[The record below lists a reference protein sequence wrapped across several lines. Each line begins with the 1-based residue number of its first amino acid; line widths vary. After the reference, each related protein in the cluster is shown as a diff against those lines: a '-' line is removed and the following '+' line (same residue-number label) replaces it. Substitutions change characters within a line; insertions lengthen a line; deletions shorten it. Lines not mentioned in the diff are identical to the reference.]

1 MSDLIYTPS
10 QTNGP
15 LFGFSLLHEDTSAM
29 VVPHGKRALHLSG
42 CIRDGAGDHI
52 AYGAFVEFW
61 SQGQAVRVRT
71 LQGRFHTTL
80 IWPEPRQLPDG
91 HVLAPQINVMLS
103 TRGLSNMLWTK
114 IFLPDTPELAQD
126 PIWNAID
133 PDRRPYALAK
143 AEGDGFT
150 FDWQLQGEDE
160 APTFDLH
167 TQDAS

>member
-1 MSDLIYTPS
+1 MSDPLYTPS

-15 LFGFSLLHEDTSAM
+15 LFGFSLLHAETTAM
-29 VVPHGKRALHLSG
+29 VVPQGKRALHLSG
-42 CIRDGAGDHI
+42 VIRDGAGDHI

-71 LQGRFHTTL
+71 LAGCFQTTL
-80 IWPEPRQLPDG
+80 IWPEPRPLPDG
-91 HVLAPQINVMLS
+91 RILAPQINVMLS

-114 IFLPDTPELAQD
+114 IFLPDTPELEQD

-133 PDRRPYALAK
+133 PERRPYALAR
-143 AEGDGFT
+143 ATGDGFV
-150 FDWQLQGEDE
+150 FDWTLQGEQE

-167 TQDAS
+167 SQEAS